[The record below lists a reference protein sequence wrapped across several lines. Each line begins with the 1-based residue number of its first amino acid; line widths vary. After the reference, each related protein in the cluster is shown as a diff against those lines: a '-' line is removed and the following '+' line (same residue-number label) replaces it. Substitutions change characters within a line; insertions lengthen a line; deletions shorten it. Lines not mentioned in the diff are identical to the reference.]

1 MVQVFNIPP
10 QVNNQMIIS
19 RETDTSFVI
28 PNNAMYS
35 FNVTALMSNN
45 GGDFQD
51 EPPLQFSKKFFYSY
65 FRYFLL

>member
-19 RETDTSFVI
+19 GQKDTSIVI

-35 FNVTALMSNN
+35 FNVTVLMSNN

-51 EPPLQFSKKFFYSY
+51 EPPLQFSKNFFNSY